1 MLCLEECRLF
11 YSEEIRLSGNIKSA
25 SVIQAFTQVPREE
38 FLGPAP
44 WEIASPDLA
53 RMSLQSNPQVSYI
66 QLEDP
71 RQLYHNLLI
80 VLDKNAGINNGLPSA
95 LACWIDAL
103 DLHPGD
109 CVYHLGCGVGYYTAI
124 LAEIVGAGGS
134 VIATEIQ
141 PELAVRSRQNLS
153 RYSNVSVAQ
162 GDGAIYDPGPCDAIF
177 INAGTTHPLP
187 LWLNRLRDGGRLVLP
202 LTMALSPKAGAGV
215 MAKIVRQGDRFAA
228 SAVTS
233 VAIYS
238 CTSARDPKFEPLL
251 KAAMMKGSLLKI
263 KSLRRDSHEPS
274 DNCVVHGP
282 DLCLST
288 EALP

>member
-1 MLCLEECRLF
+1 
-11 YSEEIRLSGNIKSA
+11 
-25 SVIQAFTQVPREE
+25 
-38 FLGPAP
+38 
-44 WEIASPDLA
+44 
-53 RMSLQSNPQVSYI
+53 
-66 QLEDP
+66 
-71 RQLYHNLLI
+71 
-80 VLDKNAGINNGLPSA
+80 
-95 LACWIDAL
+95 
-103 DLHPGD
+103 
-109 CVYHLGCGVGYYTAI
+109 
-124 LAEIVGAGGS
+124 
-134 VIATEIQ
+134 
-141 PELAVRSRQNLS
+141 
-153 RYSNVSVAQ
+153 
-162 GDGAIYDPGPCDAIF
+162 
-177 INAGTTHPLP
+177 
-187 LWLNRLRDGGRLVLP
+187 
-202 LTMALSPKAGAGV
+202 MALSPKAGAGV